1 MRAFAKCV
9 LGFTL
14 AMTAAAVSAQDYPT
28 RPIKM
33 VIPYGPGGGTD
44 LVARKV
50 AEHMRATLGQPVVV
64 ENVAGAGGNI
74 GAAQVAR
81 APGDGYT
88 IMVTAAGLAIAPAV
102 GTKLSFDVA
111 RDLTPI
117 AQLATV
123 PLLVLVRPD
132 SPMNSIADLLA
143 QAKKQAGKFSFAS
156 FGVGTPPHLVGES
169 MKLLGKIEMTHV
181 PYKGSAAAMPDTLSG
196 RVDIAILDQA
206 LRDQQVVWLIALR
219 ARRSGKESA
228 HEEEDGEGEQ
238 KNLERLEPRKARNE
252 IAGGPAEKDEEHQ
265 GHGVAR
271 EEQQT
276 RADAGDRGD
285 ERKESQAHPEKR
297 LHGDP
302 SAEPPDRD
310 GGKKGGRDHDGRGR
324 SGDTVPP
331 RLALGREV
339 GVESPGEQGKGGRG

>member
-1 MRAFAKCV
+1 MRTFAKCV

-111 RDLTPI
+111 RDLAPI

-196 RVDIAILDQA
+196 RVDVAILDAVSTAPYVLDGRLKA
-206 LRDQQVVWLIALR
+206 LAITG
-219 ARRSGKESA
+219 ARRSPALPNVPTLSQSGIPFDTVGWYGMFGPA
-228 HEEEDGEGEQ
+228 TMPAA
-238 KNLERLEPRKARNE
+238 LVERLNAAAVKALADPE
-252 IAGGPAEKDEEHQ
+252 ISSFI
-265 GHGVAR
+265 V
-271 EEQQT
+271 
-276 RADAGDRGD
+276 
-285 ERKESQAHPEKR
+285 
-297 LHGDP
+297 
-302 SAEPPDRD
+302 
-310 GGKKGGRDHDGRGR
+310 KGGSLPVDPPLTAAQWATQFQADIR
-324 SGDTVPP
+324 SWQDVVTKSGAKFD
-331 RLALGREV
+331 
-339 GVESPGEQGKGGRG
+339 